1 MSRKSVLKGGGAVSK
16 GESLFLHFEK
26 TEIKWLISVFACFFF
41 FFEKC
46 PFNCWWSPCQN
57 IHLLLSENLT
67 DIWQSKCFLGPSLS
81 LQTHSSAVFNPWRVS
96 GKRWLLQTSR
106 PEEVLSTAHWTVL
119 RNERYITSSA
129 PSAGAKSTQRVQ
141 KNTAFSHMRES
152 PETCAGATRN
162 NVCK

>member
-1 MSRKSVLKGGGAVSK
+1 MI
-16 GESLFLHFEK
+16 LHFEK
-26 TEIKWLISVFACFFF
+26 TEIKWLISVFFV
-41 FFEKC
+41 FFENC

-129 PSAGAKSTQRVQ
+129 PSAGAKSTQMHRERRKTLHSHTWEKVLRPVPVQ
-141 KNTAFSHMRES
+141 
-152 PETCAGATRN
+152 PET